1 MRVVPNSLDPSL
13 CGLDALCIPN
23 LFADCLSTPPSLVS
37 SSFGEALVEGDVKL
51 SDDHCD
57 SALQNLVGD
66 GADRIANTW
75 AVSERNLDKLTV
87 MEPYLRGIARDATR
101 RALGLPPLPDGKND
115 TIKGAISI
123 LGRMHDRQRI
133 NACRGIVAEHDS
145 ERETESEDE
154 DTHARTAKLL
164 FGITARSQM
173 LGSQET
179 SHERTSSSHSPR
191 DMRPLVEEG
200 TVKEIPDPQ
209 VSPALHASALPV
221 LERGSQQKNSQVT
234 FRCRTNADVTL
245 AHVQLINNI
254 NTKDTPM
261 MRPRNADHDHK
272 SSSIPPVAHTSSL
285 SSLTSPARNQPL
297 ATRRHDQPLMS
308 LQNIPLTGTKRASIH
323 LCPSSPSKKRSK
335 DEKFLNAYADEDPV
349 FASSRREMTN
359 ASSVA
364 SMEAGQLTNGTPES
378 GYTGERGA
386 DVDEET
392 NQSKRRALRVR
403 SRAIEEKLRYALGS
417 EARQSRIL

>member
-13 CGLDALCIPN
+13 CGFDALCIPN
-23 LFADCLSTPPSLVS
+23 LFADCLSTPPSHVS
-37 SSFGEALVEGDVKL
+37 SSFDEALVEGGIEL

-66 GADRIANTW
+66 GADRIANAW

-87 MEPYLRGIARDATR
+87 MEPYLRGIARNATR
-101 RALGLPPLPDGKND
+101 HALGIPPLPDGKND
-115 TIKGAISI
+115 KIKGAISI
-123 LGRMHDRQRI
+123 LGRMRDRQRI

-164 FGITARSQM
+164 FGIAARSQI

-179 SHERTSSSHSPR
+179 SHERTPSSQSKR
-191 DMRPLVEEG
+191 DMRLLVEEG
-200 TVKEIPDPQ
+200 TVKDIPDPQ
-209 VSPALHASALPV
+209 VSPALHAYTLPV
-221 LERGSQQKNSQVT
+221 LERGSQRKIAKVT

-245 AHVQLINNI
+245 PQAQLINNV
-254 NTKDTPM
+254 NTEDTRM
-261 MRPRNADHDHK
+261 MRLRNADHDHK
-272 SSSIPPVAHTSSL
+272 PSSPIAHTSSL

-323 LCPSSPSKKRSK
+323 LYSSSPSKKRSK
-335 DEKFLNAYADEDPV
+335 DEKYINAYADEDPV
-349 FASSRREMTN
+349 FLSSGREMTN
-359 ASSVA
+359 ASRVA
-364 SMEAGQLTNGTPES
+364 SMEAGQLTDATPES

-392 NQSKRRALRVR
+392 SQSKRRALWVR
-403 SRAIEEKLRYALGS
+403 SRAIEEKLRYALVS
-417 EARQSRIL
+417 EAGQSRIL